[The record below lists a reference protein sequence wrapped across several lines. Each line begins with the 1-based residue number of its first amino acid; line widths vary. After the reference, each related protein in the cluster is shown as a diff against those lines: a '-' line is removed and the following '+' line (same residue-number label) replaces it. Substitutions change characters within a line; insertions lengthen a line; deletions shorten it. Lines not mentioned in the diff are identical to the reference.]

1 MKPPLWRLHNT
12 LALMPLSRYL
22 KTWPCYDKEDHFIL
36 YSTKKGAVTRVSSA
50 LLSAAKSGAL
60 TDAARETLTRLEIW
74 CEDLA
79 AERRTMHDILTVS
92 NGKKNKFHAQLVL
105 NLDCNLACTYCYEE
119 PFRHKQH
126 MTDEVAS
133 QAVALLSGHLASG
146 LDLEVDFYGGEP
158 LLSVPLLKRI
168 AAQLKPVAAEH
179 GRSFSFFLFTNG
191 TLLTRK
197 LVEELLPFG
206 LTGALVTL
214 DGTREIH
221 DRQRPFVSGKGSFD
235 LIVANIRDV
244 CQLINIDLGGN
255 YNQETFRQFPQLL
268 DYLVESGITPDRIS
282 NVQFS
287 PISAKSTSSHDG
299 FASCATADASC
310 VQAAVPFL
318 RREIKRR
325 GFAQPKPKIGA
336 CMVEFSNFLVINH
349 DGAFYKCPTFMGWPE
364 LSVGSLADGIID
376 YRDSHKLLFWQ
387 NDECL
392 DCAYLPLCF
401 GGCRL
406 NPLLKNGSINE
417 LDCRRE
423 FFDATLEQLVRQNL
437 SSK

>member
-1 MKPPLWRLHNT
+1 
-12 LALMPLSRYL
+12 MPLSNYL
-22 KTWPCYDKEDHFIL
+22 KIWPCRQKKDQFIL
-36 YSTKKGAVTRVSSA
+36 YSTKKGSLIRVSSDVLA
-50 LLSAAKSGAL
+50 N
-60 TDAARETLTRLEIW
+60 ARNGEIADSIRQTMTSLEIW
-74 CEDLA
+74 CDDSASEHNQMLEILA
-79 AERRTMHDILTVS
+79 VADKRKSR
-92 NGKKNKFHAQLVL
+92 FQAQLVL
-105 NLDCNLACTYCYEE
+105 NLDCNLACPYCYEE
-119 PFRHKQH
+119 GFRHKQY
-126 MTDEVAS
+126 MSDEVADM
-133 QAVALLSGHLASG
+133 AVLFLSAKLASG

-168 AAQLKPVAAEH
+168 AGRLGEAAANY

-197 LVEELLPFG
+197 LVEELVPLG
-206 LTGALVTL
+206 LKGALITI

-235 LIVANIRDV
+235 LIVNNVRDV
-244 CQLINIDLGGN
+244 CQLIDIDLGGN
-255 YNQETFRQFPQLL
+255 YSRETFHNLPEML
-268 DYLVESGITPDRIS
+268 DYLLSAGISSENIS

-287 PISAKSTSSHDG
+287 PITEKSGASRDG
-299 FASCATADASC
+299 FASCAIADNDCMNEAI
-310 VQAAVPFL
+310 PFL
-318 RREIKRR
+318 RREIQQR
-325 GFAQPKPKIGA
+325 GFKQPKPKIGA
-336 CMVEFSNFLVINH
+336 CMVEFTNYLVINH
-349 DGAFYKCPTFMGWPE
+349 DGSFYKCPAFMGWPE

-376 YRDSHKLLFWQ
+376 YRESHKLLYWQ

-437 SSK
+437 FA